1 MIHIRLASLSERM
14 VKDHWERT
22 VKNKVNIDEI
32 REYLTL
38 QQIEILTERGIRDFN
53 FWGDTDATLRKTK
66 QVESGEN
73 IIFYGNKSFHLKAI
87 SGPVFENERLAKYLW
102 SEMEDGNTWRN
113 IYVLNQITDL
123 NITYNSSDFLLN
135 DGSPRQ
141 AQLFRSASYLEDFQ
155 LMPEFKSKLEI
166 CSDEVVVSDA
176 HTRRGIPRDVLIN
189 RAQIYEVTFSVDGK
203 NMIYIG
209 QDLKCEDSYFG
220 SSLIIY
226 HFKKIYGEEIF
237 NKRIIEDLSNL
248 TKGEINDLEIEHI
261 SEAKELI
268 RDRENWFSINY
279 TGLNQRQSR

>member
-1 MIHIRLASLSERM
+1 
-14 VKDHWERT
+14 
-22 VKNKVNIDEI
+22 
-32 REYLTL
+32 
-38 QQIEILTERGIRDFN
+38 
-53 FWGDTDATLRKTK
+53 
-66 QVESGEN
+66 
-73 IIFYGNKSFHLKAI
+73 
-87 SGPVFENERLAKYLW
+87 
-102 SEMEDGNTWRN
+102 
-113 IYVLNQITDL
+113 
-123 NITYNSSDFLLN
+123 
-135 DGSPRQ
+135 
-141 AQLFRSASYLEDFQ
+141 
-155 LMPEFKSKLEI
+155 MPEFKSKLEI

-261 SEAKELI
+261 SKAKELI